1 MTPIKANTLERKY
14 DRAFHGTEK
23 YGRMIEEVRSGKRN
37 YIILDF
43 SSEKELDKGYNSIY
57 QYRKRHGI
65 TELYVATRQDGYCNV
80 YRLVLSRERKRRDLL
95 ERSDDACRKDENV

>member
-1 MTPIKANTLERKY
+1 MIPIKANTLERKY

-43 SSEKELDKGYNSIY
+43 SSKKDLDRGYNSIY
-57 QYRKRHGI
+57 QYKKRHSI
-65 TELYVATRQDGYCNV
+65 TGLFTATRQDDYCQV
-80 YRLVLSRERKRRDLL
+80 YRLVLSRDRKRRDLL
-95 ERSDDACRKDENV
+95 ERSDDACRKD

>member
-1 MTPIKANTLERKY
+1 MTPIKASTLERKY
-14 DRAFHGTEK
+14 DRDFHGTEK

-43 SSEKELDKGYNSIY
+43 GSKKDLDRGYNSIY

-65 TELYVATRQDGYCNV
+65 KGLFTATRQDDYCQV
-80 YRLVLSRERKRRDLL
+80 YRLVLSRDRKRRDLL
-95 ERSDDACRKDENV
+95 ERSDDACRKD